1 MHWNIKRIGQAIC
14 LAASVVVAGSI
25 GGCASNRT
33 DLVQSGYL
41 TLDPAQAQAN
51 TLAHLPEL
59 YAQDGDLVVAG
70 KLDTGEATRGGHV
83 DVSVIAPGG
92 TVVYDASVNYAKPT
106 AQQPVGPRGQPRGT
120 RTSAGNHA
128 IYSVRFPGLPPQGS
142 VVRVKHDPVPHAA
155 KGGT

>member
-1 MHWNIKRIGQAIC
+1 M
-14 LAASVVVAGSI
+14 VAGSI

-51 TLAHLPEL
+51 TLAHSPKL

-83 DVSVIAPGG
+83 DVWVIAPGG
-92 TVVYDASVNYAKPT
+92 TVVYDASVN
-106 AQQPVGPRGQPRGT
+106 
-120 RTSAGNHA
+120 
-128 IYSVRFPGLPPQGS
+128 
-142 VVRVKHDPVPHAA
+142 
-155 KGGT
+155 